1 MQGRGIL
8 IPDDW
13 DASDTSLLFHAPGYS
28 IFLSG
33 VYSTVG
39 HNPFNVQFIQNLI
52 NSTSSVMVF
61 LIAGTLLTWRIGA
74 IGGLLTAISHHL
86 SYYSNYILPDS
97 LSAFPILVAIYLLA
111 KFRLGQARP
120 AWVYMLG
127 GFMIGISVWLRPNAL
142 LLGPFLAFFIVLV
155 FGGRWREM
163 KRSWIIA
170 VVAMLVVAPIT
181 IRNYII
187 YHEFVPVSAN
197 LGIVLWEGIGDAS
210 GDRFGAV
217 ITDQAV
223 AEQEAILY
231 GNPGYGA
238 YWASPDGVKRDRQRI
253 NRSREVILS
262 HPLWFATTMLG
273 RMGEMFKYSA
283 HAPLVYRGCDQ
294 FVSVKDEGVVTAQLK
309 DSPEKQIMNGD
320 TSALGIGK
328 RLCWMRPLVR
338 VFQRIAKET
347 LPLFAIIGLFIVFML
362 SRRRTLFLLGVPIYF
377 LLFQSIVHLE
387 FRYTLPIHYFVFIFA
402 ATAWVAIAVLIY
414 ELARKLT
421 RRVSSIKA

>member
-1 MQGRGIL
+1 MKITRRQLLVALGAERQPSFRFIISLGLLIFFVSFITKSLMALDLTPSIYRSEQASGRWEFERDATSIMQGRGIL

-61 LIAGTLLTWRIGA
+61 LIAGTLLTWGIGA

-155 FGGRWREM
+155 FGGGWRGV
-163 KRSWIIA
+163 KRSWVIA

-262 HPLWFATTMLG
+262 
-273 RMGEMFKYSA
+273 
-283 HAPLVYRGCDQ
+283 
-294 FVSVKDEGVVTAQLK
+294 
-309 DSPEKQIMNGD
+309 
-320 TSALGIGK
+320 
-328 RLCWMRPLVR
+328 
-338 VFQRIAKET
+338 
-347 LPLFAIIGLFIVFML
+347 
-362 SRRRTLFLLGVPIYF
+362 
-377 LLFQSIVHLE
+377 
-387 FRYTLPIHYFVFIFA
+387 
-402 ATAWVAIAVLIY
+402 
-414 ELARKLT
+414 
-421 RRVSSIKA
+421 